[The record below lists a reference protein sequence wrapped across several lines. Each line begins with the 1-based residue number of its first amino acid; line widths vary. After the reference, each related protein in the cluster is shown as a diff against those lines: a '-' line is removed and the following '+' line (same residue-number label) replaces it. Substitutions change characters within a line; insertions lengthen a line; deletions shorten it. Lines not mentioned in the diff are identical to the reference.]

1 MVSYL
6 SCTRI
11 HSENHF
17 SNFNYSSL
25 LISKTGGRGF
35 IQQLWPNC
43 NEYRISQVET
53 YTANSPVNSTTEI
66 RYDSQ
71 EFYHDTWYRKDYD
84 NTDLSSSC
92 VKYEGYLNPPYSG
105 MFKLFAR
112 ADDRVKLYFGND
124 SSDAVSMLWYFII
137 FILSLKLYWSRI
149 YL

>member
-1 MVSYL
+1 M
-6 SCTRI
+6 
-11 HSENHF
+11 
-17 SNFNYSSL
+17 
-25 LISKTGGRGF
+25 
-35 IQQLWPNC
+35 
-43 NEYRISQVET
+43 ET

-137 FILSLKLYWSRI
+137 FILSIKLY
-149 YL
+149 